1 MKAIDANI
9 LLTAKLLFA
18 IKCIKEIHAVKMILS
33 QLANISSGHPIRGA
47 VDELPDGS
55 IGVIQMRNIGNDGVI
70 QWDDIKRVSLSAS
83 RSTTFLSEGDVI
95 FSTRGTRNHAITLKN
110 IQGEVVCSPHFFVLR
125 VANSNILNPEYLAW
139 YINQKPSQDY
149 FQKEATGS
157 YILNIRKQVVESLQ
171 IVVPPM
177 GQQKSIVEFDKAV
190 RAENSILNELLRNR
204 AKQMEA
210 LAMSLETNT
219 ERA

>member
-1 MKAIDANI
+1 MQIF
-9 LLTAKLLFA
+9 LLTARFLFA
-18 IKCIKEIHAVKMILS
+18 IKCIKELHAVKTILS
-33 QLANISSGHPIRGA
+33 QISNISPGHPIRGA
-47 VDELPDGS
+47 VDELPEGS

-70 QWDDIKRVSLSAS
+70 HWNDVKRVSLSAS
-83 RSTTFLSEGDVI
+83 RSTTFLSDGDII
-95 FSTRGTRNHAITLKN
+95 FSTRGTRNYAIALKD

-125 VANSNILNPEYLAW
+125 VINSNILNPDYLAW

-171 IVVPPM
+171 VVVPSM
-177 GQQKSIVEFDKAV
+177 EQQKSIIEFDKAA
-190 RAENSILNELLRNR
+190 RAEIGILNELLRNR
-204 AKQMEA
+204 EQQMEA